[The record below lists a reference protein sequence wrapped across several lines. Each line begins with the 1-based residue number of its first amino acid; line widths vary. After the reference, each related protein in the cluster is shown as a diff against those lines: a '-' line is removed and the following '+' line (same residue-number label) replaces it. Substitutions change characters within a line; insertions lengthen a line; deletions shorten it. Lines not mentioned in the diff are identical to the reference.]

1 MFVGAKEGIYYRT
14 KLLVGKFEELGVLD
28 FATAAGANSLFIST
42 SSAVIRPG
50 LDSDFANAAGLA
62 HGIRSTV
69 HRQTRNYFIV
79 RRECSILRITPALP
93 SSSFSIRI
101 STFKNQQTL
110 TSVFTSRSFL
120 PFIGNNQ
127 LSKLL
132 FTAFANHRSNLEQK
146 RRKCEFESLS
156 CLISI

>member
-14 KLLVGKFEELGVLD
+14 KLLVGKFEELCVLD
-28 FATAAGANSLFIST
+28 FTTAASANSLFIST

-50 LDSDFANAAGLA
+50 LDSDFANAARFA
-62 HGIRSTV
+62 HGVRSMMY
-69 HRQTRNYFIV
+69 RQTRNYFIV

-93 SSSFSIRI
+93 SSSFSTRF
-101 STFKNQQTL
+101 TGKRNQQTL

-146 RRKCEFESLS
+146 K
-156 CLISI
+156 